1 MGFPLLARHFDR
13 DPETNE
19 VLWFSAPPVNAA
31 RPPQP
36 KHSLAYLHF
45 LAMKRKKEKE
55 SAENGMDVDAEA
67 EAEKRRRFQAPPTAR
82 ETLGALLAE
91 MPPSD

>member
-1 MGFPLLARHFDR
+1 MVAKHFDR

-19 VLWFSAPPVNAA
+19 VLWFSAPPMNAA

-55 SAENGMDVDAEA
+55 GTNGSMDVDTET
-67 EAEKRRRFQAPPTAR
+67 EKRRFQAPPTVR
-82 ETLGALLAE
+82 ETLGSLLAE
-91 MPPSD
+91 MPSSE